1 MCPIPQGTFDAYA
14 KFIKENKEKEATH
27 GYKFGVFEGKF
38 LDTAGLEAV
47 SKLPSKDELLSQLV
61 YMLKQPST
69 KLAQTL
75 NEAPSK
81 LGRAIKLS
89 FAPEEGAEPAAE
101 TA

>member
-1 MCPIPQGTFDAYA
+1 VQGTFDAYA
-14 KFIKENKEKEATH
+14 KFIKENKDKEESH
-27 GYKFGVFEGKF
+27 KYRFGAMEGKL
-38 LDTAGLEAV
+38 LDQAGLEVV
-47 SKLPSKDELLSQLV
+47 SKLPSKDELYSTLV

-89 FAPEEGAEPAAE
+89 FEKEAESA
-101 TA
+101 